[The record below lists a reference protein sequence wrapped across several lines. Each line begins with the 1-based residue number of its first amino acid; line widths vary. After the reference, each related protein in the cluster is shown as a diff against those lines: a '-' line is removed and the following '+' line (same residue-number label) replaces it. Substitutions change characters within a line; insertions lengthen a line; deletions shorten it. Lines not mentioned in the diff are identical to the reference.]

1 MSTGLVG
8 VDVVW
13 VVLGAIAVV
22 PLLLMLLEVGYRVI
36 KPSVPLQGT
45 HVIVV
50 GGSTGIGLSMAIQA
64 AKERARAITLVSR
77 SQEKLQAARQAVLA
91 SAADPGC
98 AVDTISADAT
108 NFKTMAVAIDSAV
121 QTHGPPDYL
130 ICAAGA
136 SHPGYFLQQPVE
148 TFRDSMELNYMGT
161 VVCLK
166 AAVPHMA
173 AVRQGHCILISS
185 GAGLSG
191 WLGYSSYSPTKFA
204 IRGLAE
210 ALRNELTGFNIKV
223 SIAYPPDTDTPG
235 FEHENKTKPVRLCC
249 SRQLPWPCLTLI
261 ERTGRDCR
269 DAAAVDVFTGDGRL
283 VHMVLGR
290 QGRLQ
295 LLLSG
300 SHSGLPHCVDV
311 GRHSSAHVYIR
322 CHHAPDHADRRNGL
336 PMERRPHIVR
346 IPETDRRFTR
356 LHRHPQN
363 ALAGT
368 SAC

>member
-235 FEHENKTKPVRLCC
+235 FEHENKTKPVETVEMLPPSTYSPAMVASYIWYSVGKGDFNC
-249 SRQLPWPCLTLI
+249 SCPDLI
-261 ERTGRDCR
+261 QDFLIALMSGVTPRRMYIF
-269 DAAAVDVFTGDGRL
+269 DAIMHPIMLIVATVFRWNADRI
-283 VHMVLGR
+283 
-290 QGRLQ
+290 
-295 LLLSG
+295 
-300 SHSGLPHCVDV
+300 
-311 GRHSSAHVYIR
+311 SSAY
-322 CHHAPDHADRRNGL
+322 PK
-336 PMERRPHIVR
+336 R
-346 IPETDRRFTR
+346 IEGSPVSTDT
-356 LHRHPQN
+356 LKMH
-363 ALAGT
+363 
-368 SAC
+368 